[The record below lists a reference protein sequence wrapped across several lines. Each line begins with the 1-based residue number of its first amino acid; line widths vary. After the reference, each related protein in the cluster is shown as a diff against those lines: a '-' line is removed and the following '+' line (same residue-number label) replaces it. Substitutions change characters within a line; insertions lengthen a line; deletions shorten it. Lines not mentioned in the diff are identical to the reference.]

1 MSRMSFR
8 VYQFNS
14 TLTPVNDSMYM
25 WPLDILDRGLFLP
38 SSHPLKPA
46 LARRVLAVLRCLEA
60 KQVNNVTLKD

>member
-1 MSRMSFR
+1 
-8 VYQFNS
+8 
-14 TLTPVNDSMYM
+14 M

-38 SSHPLKPA
+38 SSHPLEPA